1 MRQKIYI
8 RKIARRKVEREFR
21 HFKRRMM
28 YGTPKEGIWEAC
40 GRIHFYNCLYE
51 YFDLNGKIPM
61 VYLEL
66 VLAVPDFLDMAWR
79 VYLKQEDSGYQTWS
93 EISDLMEKILMR
105 WKLPIAG

>member
-1 MRQKIYI
+1 
-8 RKIARRKVEREFR
+8 
-21 HFKRRMM
+21 
-28 YGTPKEGIWEAC
+28 
-40 GRIHFYNCLYE
+40 
-51 YFDLNGKIPM
+51 M